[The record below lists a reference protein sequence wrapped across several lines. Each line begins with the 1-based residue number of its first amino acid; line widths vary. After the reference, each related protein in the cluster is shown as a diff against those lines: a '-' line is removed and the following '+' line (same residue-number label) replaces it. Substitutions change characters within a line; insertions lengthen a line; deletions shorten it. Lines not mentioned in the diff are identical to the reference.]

1 MKNWLTVSLATVTFL
16 AASVRM
22 RAQSHVFAQLA
33 GSPVNTTGWSFQGAA
48 AVGNVTGTGNSEV
61 IVCPA
66 QFWQTGAVFY
76 NQPINLSACNKWIAE
91 FDYRIYDGSLADG
104 LTFCFLDVPPS
115 GFVVGGGVGI
125 SASAKGLKGG
135 FDPNPRGAAYGGQ
148 L

>member
-16 AASVRM
+16 LAGVRL
-22 RAQSHVFAQLA
+22 RAQTHVFAQLA

-115 GFVVGGGVGI
+115 GFVVGGGMGI
-125 SASAKGLKGG
+125 PATAKGLKVC
-135 FDPNPRGAAYGGQ
+135 FDPNPLGAAYGG
-148 L
+148 